1 MNNGKPI
8 IRCAIYTRKS
18 SEEGLDM
25 EFNSLD
31 AQREA
36 CEKYIQIQKHEGW
49 DIVPDNYDDGGFS
62 GGTVERPALKRLV
75 ADIKAGM
82 IDIVVVYKI
91 DRLSRSLLDFLNLM
105 QVFETHKIA
114 FVSVTQNFDTST
126 SMGKLMLN
134 VLLSFAQFEREI
146 TGERIRDK
154 IASSKRKGMWMGG
167 PPPLG
172 YDVKDRKLIVND
184 DEAEIVR
191 LMFDTFIMKR
201 SMKLLVVELKR
212 LGIKSKFRITGTGRH
227 VGGNTYDAV
236 TLYKILNNHL
246 YLGKI
251 RHKDQIYEGQHQA
264 IISQDTW
271 NTVRTIF
278 QISPRM
284 RGAATKRKVPSVLL
298 GLLKCGGCQSSMS
311 PKHARKKGGKL
322 YRYYVPSLH
331 MKGKCESCPVKQ
343 ISAAEIEGTV
353 LEQLH
358 YIFNAPELLVQVWK
372 NTTREDNTITEEHI
386 RESLTD
392 IFPIWRELF
401 PGEQQ
406 RLLELILEKVILDE
420 NSVEVRVRVEGLYSL
435 IREVNALKP
444 KNEVV
449 YERTTAA
456 CAG

>member
-1 MNNGKPI
+1 MVSSPRKV
-8 IRCAIYTRKS
+8 RCAIYTRKS
-18 SEEGLDM
+18 SEEGLEQ

-36 CEKYIQIQKHEGW
+36 CEKYIQIQKHDGW

-62 GGTVERPALKRLV
+62 GGNVERPALKRLID
-75 ADIKAGM
+75 DIKAGR

-105 QVFETHKIA
+105 QLFETHRIS
-114 FVSVTQNFDTST
+114 FVSVTQHFDTST

-172 YDVKDRKLIVND
+172 YDVKERKLIVND
-184 DEAEIVR
+184 EEAEIVR
-191 LMFDTFIMKR
+191 LIFDTYILKR
-201 SMKLLVVELKR
+201 SMKLLVNELRR
-212 LGIKSKFRITGTGRH
+212 LGIKTKFRVTSAGKH
-227 VGGNTYDAV
+227 VGGNNFDAA
-236 TLYKILNNHL
+236 TLYKVLNNQL

-251 RHKDQIYEGQHQA
+251 KHKDQMYEGLHDA
-264 IISQDTW
+264 IVTQEAWDT
-271 NTVRTIF
+271 VHTIM
-278 QISPRM
+278 QISPHV
-284 RGAATKRKVPSVLL
+284 RGNATKRKIPAVLL
-298 GLLKCGGCQSSMS
+298 GLLKCGGCNSSMS
-311 PKHARKKGGKL
+311 PKHTKKKGGKI
-322 YRYYVPSLH
+322 YRYYVPSMH
-331 MKGKCESCPVKQ
+331 MKGKCESCPIQQV
-343 ISAAEIEGTV
+343 SAPEIENLV

-358 YIFNAPELLVQVWK
+358 SIFNSPELLIQVWK
-372 NTTREDNTITEEHI
+372 NATAQDKSITEEHI
-386 RESLTD
+386 RESLAD

-406 RLLELILEKVILDE
+406 RLLELILERVVLNE
-420 NSVEVRVRVEGLYSL
+420 NSLEVRVRAEGLYSL

-444 KNEVV
+444 INEARH
-449 YERTTAA
+449 ERTAVA
-456 CAG
+456 CVG

>member
-1 MNNGKPI
+1 MSNTKPK

-36 CEKYIQIQKHEGW
+36 CEKYVQIQKHEGW
-49 DIVPDNYDDGGFS
+49 HIVPDNYDDGGFS
-62 GGTVERPALKRLV
+62 GGTIERPALKRLI
-75 ADIKAGM
+75 ADIKAGH

-105 QVFETHKIA
+105 QVFDAQKIA

-172 YDVKDRKLIVND
+172 YDVKDRKLIIND
-184 DEAEIVR
+184 DEAENVR
-191 LMFDTFIMKR
+191 LIFDTFIMKR
-201 SMKLLVVELKR
+201 SMKLLVIELKR
-212 LGIKSKFRITGTGRH
+212 LGIKSKFRITTTGKH
-227 VGGNTYDAV
+227 VGGNTYDAA
-236 TLYKILNNHL
+236 TLYKLLNNQI

-251 RHKDQIYEGQHQA
+251 KHKDQIYEGQHEA
-264 IISQDTW
+264 IITQDTW
-271 NTVRTIF
+271 NTVHTIF
-278 QISPRM
+278 QISPRT

-311 PKHARKKGGKL
+311 PKHTKKKGGKI
-322 YRYYVPSLH
+322 YRYYVPSMH

-343 ISAAEIEGTV
+343 IAASEIETTV

-358 YIFNAPELLVQVWK
+358 NIFNSPELLIQVWK
-372 NTTREDNTITEEHI
+372 NATQQDSSITEEDI
-386 RESLTD
+386 RESLSD

-401 PGEQQ
+401 PAEQQ
-406 RLLELILEKVILDE
+406 RLLELILEKVILSED
-420 NSVEVRVRVEGLYSL
+420 SVEVRVRAEGLYSL

-444 KNEVV
+444 KSEVNH
-449 YERTTAA
+449 ERTATA